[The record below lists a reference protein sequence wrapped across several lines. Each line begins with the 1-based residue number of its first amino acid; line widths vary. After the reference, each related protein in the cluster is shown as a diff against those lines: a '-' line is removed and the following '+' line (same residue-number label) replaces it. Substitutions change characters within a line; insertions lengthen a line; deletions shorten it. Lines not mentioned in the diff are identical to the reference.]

1 MPSIFRLPPTTHLVD
16 SQAKVTNQIL
26 FQMLQKARPFILFL
40 KRSNFLDHSQLNC
53 HLIDVERV
61 RGRTDVVQRLRHHPD
76 GVVDQDVGDL
86 QRHYENNELNVQHE
100 PDQKKF

>member
-1 MPSIFRLPPTTHLVD
+1 MTHLVD

-26 FQMLQKARPFILFL
+26 CQMLQKARPFFLFL
-40 KRSNFLDHSQLNC
+40 KRSSFLEHSQLNC

-61 RGRTDVVQRLRHHPD
+61 RRRTDVVQRLRHHPD

-86 QRHYENNELNVQHE
+86 QSHYDNNELNVLHE
-100 PDQKKF
+100 PDHKNFV